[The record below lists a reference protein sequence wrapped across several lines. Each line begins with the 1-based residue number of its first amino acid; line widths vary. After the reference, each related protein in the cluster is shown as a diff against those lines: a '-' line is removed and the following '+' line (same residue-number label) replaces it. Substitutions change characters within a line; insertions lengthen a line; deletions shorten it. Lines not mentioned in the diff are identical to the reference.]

1 MMTLKIQL
9 VIGLFLIVSFVAIV
23 NMIRKKSLELRYAL
37 LWLSIVTALLI
48 LDIFPQIMDSMSK
61 VLGISSPVNMIF
73 FMGFCFSLI
82 VIFILTVAVARMS
95 DKIRKLT
102 QAIAILSDKEE
113 SRKTIKENVEAED
126 ERSEKADR

>member
-9 VIGLFLIVSFVAIV
+9 VIGLFLVVSFVCIV

-73 FMGFCFSLI
+73 FMGFCFSLA

-95 DKIRKLT
+95 EKIRMLT

-113 SRKTIKENVEAED
+113 LQKTIKENVEVED